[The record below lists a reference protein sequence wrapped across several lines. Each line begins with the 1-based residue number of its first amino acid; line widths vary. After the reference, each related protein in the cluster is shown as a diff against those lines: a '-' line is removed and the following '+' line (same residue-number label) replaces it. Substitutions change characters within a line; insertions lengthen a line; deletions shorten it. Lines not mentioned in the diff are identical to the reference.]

1 MTAKER
7 VLNRERQ
14 RGREA
19 ALSLAMKAEEMTGRE
34 LIEEESDIPA
44 WNENAVYSSA
54 HIGFPIRD
62 GGQVYIILQ
71 AHTPAHNPGV
81 RPADLP
87 AIYSIQHTT
96 DPDRAKPYMPPY
108 GTSGLY
114 SEGECCTYEGQTWRS
129 LKNNNPYAPGV
140 TGTADWWEVISDA

>member
-7 VLNRERQ
+7 VLNRERI

-19 ALSLAMKAEEMTGRE
+19 ALVLAGRAHEMTGRE
-34 LIEEESDIPA
+34 LIEEEGSIPA
-44 WNENAVYSSA
+44 WSESAVYTSA
-54 HIGFPIRD
+54 HIGFPVRD
-62 GGQVYIILQ
+62 NEQVFTILQ
-71 AHTPAHNPGV
+71 PHTPAHNPGV

-96 DPDRAKPYMPPY
+96 DPDRAKPYLAPH

-114 SEGECCTYEGQTWRS
+114 AEGEVCTYEGATWRS
-129 LKNNNPYAPGV
+129 IQDNNPYPPG
-140 TGTADWWEVISDA
+140 TRDFWEEVEP

>member
-7 VLNRERQ
+7 VLNRERM

-19 ALSLAMKAEEMTGRE
+19 ALALAERAHEMTGRE
-34 LIEEESDIPA
+34 LIEEEGSIPA
-44 WNENAVYSSA
+44 WSESAVYTSA
-54 HIGFPIRD
+54 HIGFPVRD
-62 GGQVYIILQ
+62 NGQVFTILQ
-71 AHTPAHNPGV
+71 PHTPAHNPGA

-96 DPDRAKPYMPPY
+96 DPDKAKPYLAPH

-114 SEGECCTYEGQTWRS
+114 SEGEVCTYEGAIWRS
-129 LKNNNPYAPGV
+129 LQGNNPYPPG
-140 TGTADWWEVISDA
+140 TRDFWEEVEP

>member
-7 VLNRERQ
+7 VLNRERI

-19 ALSLAMKAEEMTGRE
+19 ALALAERAHDMTGRE
-34 LIEEESDIPA
+34 LIEEEEVIPA
-44 WNENAVYSSA
+44 WNESAVYTSS
-54 HIGFPIRD
+54 HIGFPVRD
-62 GGQVYIILQ
+62 NGQVFTILQ
-71 AHTPAHNPGV
+71 PHTPAHNPGV

-96 DPDRAKPYMPPY
+96 DPDRAKPYLAPH

-114 SEGECCTYEGQTWRS
+114 SEGEVCTEAGVIWRS
-129 LKNNNPYAPGV
+129 LQNNNPYPPR
-140 TGTADWWEVISDA
+140 TRDFWEEVEP

>member
-7 VLNRERQ
+7 VLNRERM

-19 ALSLAMKAEEMTGRE
+19 ALALAARASEMTGRE
-34 LIEEESDIPA
+34 LIEEEGDIPA
-44 WNENAVYSSA
+44 WSESAVYTSA
-54 HIGFPIRD
+54 HIGFPVRD
-62 GGQVYIILQ
+62 NEQVFTILQ
-71 AHTPAHNPGV
+71 PHTPAHNPGV

-96 DPDRAKPYMPPY
+96 DPDKAKPYLAPH

-114 SEGECCTYEGQTWRS
+114 AEGEVCTNAGKVWRS
-129 LKNNNPYAPGV
+129 LQDNNPYSPG
-140 TGTADWWEVISDA
+140 TQDFWEEVEP